1 METFGIRRVCVFL
14 RACTIWK
21 VAENQSYFHVCSCWC
36 LHVCWLTS
44 QSVGVDCMLIC
55 LAVFMGSSI
64 SEQIKKKYK
73 SHLYGE
79 PPDLQRQW

>member
-1 METFGIRRVCVFL
+1 METFGIRRVCVFI

-36 LHVCWLTS
+36 LHVCRLTS
-44 QSVGVDCMLIC
+44 QSVGVECMLIC

-64 SEQIKKKYK
+64 SEQIKKIYK